1 MSPKTKTN
9 PFSVLAM
16 EAIRLLKLMVCAP
29 ILGDKL
35 PVVAKVQYGPYR
47 KCRSVDGRNE
57 VKIKMARPQIVMLT
71 TALVVAQAMATH
83 SQSGAAD
90 GHWPH
95 YAGDKGSTKYAPLNQ
110 INRSNVNDLEEA
122 WRWASVDALLERP
135 GARSFKTTPIV
146 VDGVMYTSTAFS
158 QVAAIDPGTGE
169 TLWVYDP
176 KDYERGRAAH
186 GRKHRGVDYWTDGEK
201 KRIVIATSS
210 LQLVSIDTETGKPDP
225 EFGDNGVVDLAQSY
239 DRPVDRRH
247 LGHSAPPVVCRN
259 TIILGSVVTDSA
271 STKTKPPGD
280 IRGFDIYTG
289 EQKWIFHTIPQE
301 GEFGV
306 ETWLNDSWKYTGST
320 NAWSMLSADEELGY
334 VYVPVGTPTGDFYGE
349 LRHGDN
355 LFAETLLCLNAETGE
370 RVWHFQTTH
379 HGLWDYDLP
388 AAPNLVDIVVDGK
401 AIKAVAQISKQGFV
415 YIFDRVTGDRV
426 WPIEERPVRQSTAPG
441 EKSSLTQ
448 PFPAKPPAFE
458 QQGLTVDDLIHYT
471 PELRKE
477 AEQILSNFTAGPLY
491 GPPTV
496 VTDTNRGTV
505 MIPGTDGG
513 ANWQGACVD
522 PDTGIMYVPSMTR
535 AMSLGLREST
545 DGRTEFSYVLA
556 YSFIEGPQGLPI
568 TKPPYSRITAIDL
581 NQGEIV
587 WQVPHGDGP
596 RDHPAIKHL
605 NLGPLG
611 KRATGIT
618 TDGGGVLT
626 KELLFAIQSDYH
638 PESVGRSTDGVIRA
652 FDKTNG
658 EELWEFRLGKAPRGT
673 PMTYMHDGQQ
683 YVVVGVGGGVQPAEY
698 VALRLKKK

>member
-1 MSPKTKTN
+1 MN
-9 PFSVLAM
+9 PRSALQIFAITSMLLLAWPD
-16 EAIRLLKLMVCAP
+16 A
-29 ILGDKL
+29 
-35 PVVAKVQYGPYR
+35 VQ
-47 KCRSVDGRNE
+47 
-57 VKIKMARPQIVMLT
+57 
-71 TALVVAQAMATH
+71 AQG
-83 SQSGAAD
+83 GAAN
-90 GHWPH
+90 GNWPH

-110 INRSNVNDLEEA
+110 INRSNVNDLEVA
-122 WRWASVDALLERP
+122 WRWASVDAQLERR
-135 GARSFKTTPIV
+135 GAQSFKTTPIV

-169 TLWVYDP
+169 TVWVFDPRDYD
-176 KDYERGRAAH
+176 RGRPAH

-210 LQLVSIDTETGKPDP
+210 LQLISIDTETGKPDP
-225 EFGDNGVVDLAQSY
+225 AFGDNGVVDLSQGF
-239 DRPVDRRH
+239 DRTFDKRH

-259 TIILGSVVTDSA
+259 TIVLGSVVTDSTG
-271 STKTKPPGD
+271 TKTKPPGD

-334 VYVPVGTPTGDFYGE
+334 VYVPVGTPTGDYYGE

-355 LFAETLLCLNAETGE
+355 LFSETLLCLNAETGE

-388 AAPNLVDIVVDGK
+388 AAPNLVDLVVDGK
-401 AIKAVAQISKQGFV
+401 PIKAVAQITKQGFV
-415 YIFDRVTGDRV
+415 FVFDRATGKPV
-426 WPIEERPVRQSTAPG
+426 WPIEERPVPQSTAPG
-441 EKSSLTQ
+441 ERSSATQ
-448 PFPAKPPAFE
+448 PFPMKPPAFE
-458 QQGLTVDDLIHYT
+458 PQGLTVDDLIDYT

-477 AEQILSNFTAGPLY
+477 AEQILSRYTAGPLY
-491 GPPTV
+491 GPPTLV
-496 VTDTNRGTV
+496 SDTNRGTV
-505 MIPGTDGG
+505 MVPGTDGG
-513 ANWQGACVD
+513 GNWQGACVD
-522 PDTGIMYVPSMTR
+522 PDTGILYVPSMSR
-535 AMSLGLREST
+535 AVGLGLREDI

-568 TKPPYSRITAIDL
+568 VKPPYSRITAIDL

-605 NLGPLG
+605 NPGPLG

-638 PESVGRSTDGVIRA
+638 PESNTQSTDGVIRA
-652 FDKTNG
+652 FDKTDG
-658 EELWEFRLGKAPRGT
+658 KKLWEFRLGKPPRGT

-683 YVVVGVGGGVQPAEY
+683 YVVVGLGGGVQPAEY
-698 VALRLKKK
+698 VTLRLKP